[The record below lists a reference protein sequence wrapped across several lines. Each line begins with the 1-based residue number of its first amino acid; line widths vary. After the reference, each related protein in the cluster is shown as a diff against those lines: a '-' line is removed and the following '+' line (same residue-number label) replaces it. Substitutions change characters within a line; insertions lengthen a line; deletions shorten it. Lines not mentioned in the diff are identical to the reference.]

1 MDNLPITQKNAYLTL
16 LIKDNCI
23 YAHLAYYDFS
33 AQRTYVITDVTDL
46 SSLKYRLD
54 DIVFGRTFW
63 YEYFISLEKVFDW
76 DIVDKAWGDNIKMLE
91 FVREEVGVSG
101 IKIIIDDNQPF
112 FKNIFTSLK
121 SFSND
126 VVLRVLDDKYIEQL
140 LRGLQ
145 QRLGYEDILWLDL
158 DLAHFSFYRAKVMN
172 TQPGILKKE
181 KRESVE
187 YSTSKINWSNEIGLI
202 DFVKSSKLQ
211 AFLSIDQSND
221 DIMNKWANFI
231 APEHRYLSDS
241 VTEDIL
247 RAFTTYQILNTKESN
262 KEKFD
267 SLGKNNGAI
276 FLTGRIPQLLNKKE
290 LLISIVDG
298 LELEGMVDVFIDND
312 NKVLTYGKS
321 LVQKEQSRDI
331 LVVKSDVL
339 PKASKLVIP
348 YIPSKGRNKVVFS
361 GQFLSQDTSST
372 EIYGINPLFEIF
384 SFPNTEESVIFEAEL
399 KNGATFAHLTSDNI
413 QIMSSTKDLFYEDIV
428 VDCRGRPVV
437 YGPDAYTNRVKLRL
451 WGCGNK
457 E

>member
-1 MDNLPITQKNAYLTL
+1 
-16 LIKDNCI
+16 
-23 YAHLAYYDFS
+23 
-33 AQRTYVITDVTDL
+33 
-46 SSLKYRLD
+46 
-54 DIVFGRTFW
+54 
-63 YEYFISLEKVFDW
+63 
-76 DIVDKAWGDNIKMLE
+76 
-91 FVREEVGVSG
+91 
-101 IKIIIDDNQPF
+101 
-112 FKNIFTSLK
+112 
-121 SFSND
+121 
-126 VVLRVLDDKYIEQL
+126 
-140 LRGLQ
+140 
-145 QRLGYEDILWLDL
+145 
-158 DLAHFSFYRAKVMN
+158 
-172 TQPGILKKE
+172 
-181 KRESVE
+181 
-187 YSTSKINWSNEIGLI
+187 
-202 DFVKSSKLQ
+202 
-211 AFLSIDQSND
+211 
-221 DIMNKWANFI
+221 
-231 APEHRYLSDS
+231 
-241 VTEDIL
+241 
-247 RAFTTYQILNTKESN
+247 
-262 KEKFD
+262 
-267 SLGKNNGAI
+267 
-276 FLTGRIPQLLNKKE
+276 
-290 LLISIVDG
+290 
-298 LELEGMVDVFIDND
+298 MVDVFIDND